1 MENEG
6 RLNKGTESIGIKPK
20 PRPNGDKATTNGE
33 DSAPI
38 VDGKSSDDT
47 DK

>member
-6 RLNKGTESIGIKPK
+6 RPNKGTGTTGIKPK

-38 VDGKSSDDT
+38 VDSKSSDDT